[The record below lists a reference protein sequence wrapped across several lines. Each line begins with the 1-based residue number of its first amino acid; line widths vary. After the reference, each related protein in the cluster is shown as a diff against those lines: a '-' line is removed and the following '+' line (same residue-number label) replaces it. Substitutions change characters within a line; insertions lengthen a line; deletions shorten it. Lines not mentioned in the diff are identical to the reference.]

1 MKKEKIFQVYKILYK
16 TFGPQHWWPARTPFE
31 VIVGAILTQSTNW
44 KNVEKAVASLRKYRL
59 LRPPRI
65 LESRAGRIE
74 HRIKSAGYYRQK
86 TRKLKAFVNH
96 LFTCHKGQ
104 LKRLFSQSIPEL
116 RKELLSIHGVGPETA
131 DSIILYA
138 AEKPS
143 FVVDAY
149 TRRIGHRL
157 GLFKYN
163 KYDEIKAFFERKL
176 PRSVKIYNEFHALL
190 VELGKRF
197 CRKKP
202 LCQLCPLSGFCAER
216 VRRLR
221 NAKR

>member
-1 MKKEKIFQVYKILYK
+1 MKVKILEIYK
-16 TFGPQHWWPARTPFE
+16 KLYDNLGPQHWWPAKTPFE

-44 KNVEKAVASLRKYRL
+44 KNVEKAIASLRKHHL
-59 LRPPRI
+59 LRPEKI
-65 LESRAGRIE
+65 EDSRASSLER
-74 HRIKSAGYYRQK
+74 RIKPAGYFRQK

-96 LFTCHKGQ
+96 LFAYRKGQ

-116 RKELLSIHGVGPETA
+116 RKELLSIHGIGPETA

-138 AEKPS
+138 AGKPS

-149 TRRIGHRL
+149 TKRIGHRL

-163 KYDEIKAFFERKL
+163 KYDEIKAFFERNL

-202 LCQLCPLSGFCAER
+202 LCKLCAL
-216 VRRLR
+216 RRLCQFSQLGR
-221 NAKR
+221 LSQL